1 MKTNGSAKVDQI
13 IRRAQLPERPMG
25 ELVDIGIK
33 DGSIVAIDA
42 HLSAD
47 ATSYDAAGHLVCGGL
62 IESHIHLDK
71 GRLLEVVPAPVDRHV
86 NPVRYSAG
94 FKDGIS
100 TADIY
105 GRAERTLR
113 ESLLHGTTR
122 IRTHVEVDPVI
133 GMRGFDAIQ
142 ALARDY
148 RWAVDIDLC
157 VFPQDGLTNL
167 PGTDELL
174 IEGLRRGAKVLG
186 AAPRYDTDAHGQIRR
201 IFALA
206 REFDVDIDM
215 HLDVGTTANDLD
227 VHLVADLTEEYRL
240 GGRVTVGHMAK
251 LSLMPPTEMAK
262 VARRL
267 ADVGVAVTVLPAT
280 DLFLMGRNYDHAI
293 PRGVTDANALIH
305 HGVNCSLSTNNVL
318 NPSTPYGDCSL
329 IRIAN
334 LHANILQVNQPGE
347 LQECFKMITTR
358 SARILNLQDYGIKV
372 GNPGD
377 IVVIDSQSPDRAV
390 AEIRRPLTVF
400 KNGVQTVVCEPG
412 RIVHP
417 SRVA

>member
-1 MKTNGSAKVDQI
+1 MDQI
-13 IRRAQLPERPMG
+13 IRRAQLPERPAG
-25 ELVDIGIK
+25 QLVDIGIEA
-33 DGSIVAIDA
+33 GSIVAIDTPI
-42 HLSAD
+42 STD
-47 ATSYDAAGHLVCGGL
+47 APSYDAAGRFVCGGL

-71 GRLLEVVPAPVDRHV
+71 GRLLDVVPAPADRQI

-94 FKDGIS
+94 FKSGIS
-100 TADIY
+100 TEDIY

-133 GMRGFDAIQ
+133 GMRGFEAIER
-142 ALARDY
+142 LARDY

-157 VFPQDGLTNL
+157 VFPQDGLTNV

-186 AAPRYDTDAHGQIRR
+186 AAPRYDSDAHGQIRR

-215 HLDVGTTANDLD
+215 HLDVGTTAQDLD

-251 LSLMPPTEMAK
+251 LSLMPPAEMAK
-262 VARRL
+262 VAQRL
-267 ADVGVAVTVLPAT
+267 ANVGVAVTVLPAT
-280 DLFLMGRNYDHAI
+280 DLFLMGRNHDHAV
-293 PRGVTDANALIH
+293 PRGVPDANCLIH

-334 LHANILQVNQPGE
+334 LHANILQVNQPDD
-347 LQECFKMITTR
+347 LQECFEMITTR
-358 SARILNLQDYGIKV
+358 SARILNLRNYGIKV

-400 KNGVQTVVCEPG
+400 KNGIQTVVCEPG
-412 RIVHP
+412 RIVP
-417 SRVA
+417 PNKLS

>member
-1 MKTNGSAKVDQI
+1 MPMDRIV
-13 IRRAQLPERPMG
+13 RRAQLAERPAG
-25 ELVDIGIK
+25 QLVDIGIEA
-33 DGSIVAIDA
+33 GSIVAIDP
-42 HLSAD
+42 HLSAE
-47 ATSYDAAGHLVCGGL
+47 AASYDAAGRLVCGGL

-71 GRLLEVVPAPVDRHV
+71 GRLLDFVPAPADRQV

-94 FKDGIS
+94 FKSNIS

-105 GRAERTLR
+105 KRAERTLR
-113 ESLLHGTTR
+113 ESLLNGTTR

-133 GMRGFDAIQ
+133 GMRGYDAIE

-157 VFPQDGLTNL
+157 VFPQDGLTNV
-167 PGTDELL
+167 PGTEELL
-174 IEGLRRGAKVLG
+174 VEGLRRGAKVVG
-186 AAPRYDTDAHGQIRR
+186 AAPRYDSDAHGQIRR
-201 IFALA
+201 VFALA

-215 HLDVGTTANDLD
+215 HLDVGPTAHELD

-251 LSLMPPTEMAK
+251 LSLMPPAEMAD

-280 DLFLMGRNYDHAI
+280 DLFLMGRNHDHAI
-293 PRGVTDANALIH
+293 PRGVADANCLIH

-329 IRIAN
+329 LRIAN
-334 LHANILQVNQPGE
+334 LHANILQVNQPDE
-347 LQECFKMITTR
+347 LRECFEMITTR
-358 SARILNLQDYGIKV
+358 SARILNLQNYGIKV
-372 GNPGD
+372 GNPAD

-400 KNGVQTVVCEPG
+400 KNGVQTVICEPG
-412 RIVHP
+412 RIVSP
-417 SRVA
+417 R